1 MWVHMWTKHGII
13 KELQRYAK
21 EIGKTPSQKVF
32 FDNTEVGIYDRMR
45 FWPNYGVL
53 VREAGLT
60 PNEFDK
66 TKYNHD
72 QLCRLFIRVVREE
85 GKWPTRGILDVKH
98 HADHSF
104 PDSSTFYK
112 KLGLTGEL
120 AKTILK
126 FVGEKRGYRDIVD
139 TCSSVIKEYEDSS
152 LSSEG
157 SVVSGYVYLGKQ
169 NGKYKMGK
177 SKDPDRRREDITL
190 LGPEPFELIHVIQT
204 DDMNGIEKY
213 WHERFKSK
221 HKRAEWF
228 SLSRTDIGAFK
239 QWKKIA

>member
-1 MWVHMWTKHGII
+1 MWTKQDII

-45 FWPNYGVL
+45 FWPNYGEL

-72 QLCRLFIRVVREE
+72 QLCRLFIRMVRDG

-98 HADHSF
+98 HSDLSF

-112 KLGLTGEL
+112 KLGLTSEL

-126 FVGEKRGYRDIVD
+126 FVGDKRGYKDIVD
-139 TCSSVIKEYEDSS
+139 ICNIVIRENEDINFPAE
-152 LSSEG
+152 EG
-157 SVVSGYVYLGKQ
+157 VVPGYIYLGKQ
-169 NGKYKMGK
+169 NGSYKIGK
-177 SKDPDRRREDITL
+177 SKNPNRRREDITL
-190 LGPEPFELIHVIQT
+190 LGSEPFELVHEIKT
-204 DDMNGIEKY
+204 DDMNGVEKY
-213 WHERFKSK
+213 WHERFKSR
-221 HKRAEWF
+221 HKRGEWF
-228 SLSRTDIGAFK
+228 NLTRTDISAFK